1 MLSEIR
7 QIPYDLTCMWNL
19 SRPSQLLE
27 TETRMVMARGQR
39 VKREDVGQRVQNSTY
54 EMEFYLMHSRV
65 IWLTGRIVDEMQAL

>member
-1 MLSEIR
+1 
-7 QIPYDLTCMWNL
+7 MWNL

-65 IWLTGRIVDEMQAL
+65 IRLTGRIVYEMQAL

>member
-1 MLSEIR
+1 
-7 QIPYDLTCMWNL
+7 MWNL

-65 IWLTGRIVDEMQAL
+65 IRLTGRIVNEMQAL